1 MSLVKQLLLNEEFR
15 VIGLLGGK
23 GRNYLTNELAGELAR
38 EGKRV
43 VITHLEAQM
52 LPTSGKILFE
62 KNKDNLLKKINTE
75 IKKNPIIYTG
85 LNLEEHLMV
94 GIEPAMVKKIV
105 GLENVDYVLLI
116 LGTNDKVSIF
126 TKKQVSVYS
135 KLSFLDQM
143 IYCFQ
148 LDYID
153 GAFTGGFMADKKD
166 FLKYFPK
173 YQKNQVVRHELI
185 VDYLSDDENG
195 INKLFHQT
203 WPCILVFTD
212 ITNLLLENKVINLSR
227 DLFSQNF
234 THLYQANFRENI
246 IKPVSAK

>member
-1 MSLVKQLLLNEEFR
+1 MALVKQLLLNKEFK

-23 GRNYLTNELAGELAR
+23 GRNYLANELAGELAR
-38 EGKRV
+38 DGKHV

-52 LPTSGKILFE
+52 LPTSGQIVFD
-62 KNKDNLLKKINTE
+62 KNKNNLLKKINSE
-75 IKKNPIIYTG
+75 IKKNPIIYAG
-85 LNLEEHLMV
+85 LNLTEHLMD
-94 GIEPAMVKKIV
+94 GIEPDMVKKVV
-105 GLENVDYVLLI
+105 GLENVDYLVLI

-126 TKKQVSVYS
+126 TKKQIAAYS

-153 GAFTGGFMADKKD
+153 SAFSDGFISNEKD
-166 FLKYFPK
+166 FLKQFPQ
-173 YQKNQVVRHELI
+173 YQQNPVVRYELI
-185 VDYLSDDENG
+185 VEYLNDEKNG
-195 INKLFHQT
+195 AKKLFQQK
-203 WPCILVFTD
+203 WPCVLVFTD

-227 DLFSQNF
+227 DLFTRNF
-234 THLYQANFRENI
+234 ENLYQANFRENI